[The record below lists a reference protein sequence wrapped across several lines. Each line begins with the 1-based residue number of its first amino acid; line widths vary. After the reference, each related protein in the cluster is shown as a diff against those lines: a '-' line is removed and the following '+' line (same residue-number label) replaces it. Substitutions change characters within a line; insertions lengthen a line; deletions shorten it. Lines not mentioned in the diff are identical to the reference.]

1 MNRFYII
8 ENNKIIPEPSD
19 TEMIRISN
27 LKIPPNWKNIKINKN
42 INGKVQVIGYD
53 DKDREQRIYHSN
65 WIEKAKKEK
74 YRNMNNLSKKYSDF
88 DNILDKYIRRKDLS
102 KECVMSN
109 MLKILMIFNIRIG
122 SDIYFE
128 ENKTCG
134 LCTLQK
140 KNFKII
146 DNEYFLIFIGKKGIK
161 HTKHVKNVKIKH
173 FLEKMMK
180 IKNDRLFC
188 YVENN
193 EIFPIISTDLNN
205 FLKNNLGE
213 NFSAKDLR
221 TYSANLLFKNYIKQF
236 GKPHSISSIHKNIRE
251 AIKLTSEQLGNT
263 PRVCKESYIDPK
275 IINKYIIKYS

>member
-1 MNRFYII
+1 MNKFYII

-19 TEMIRISN
+19 TEKIRISN
-27 LKIPPNWKNIKINKN
+27 LKIPPNWKNVKINKN

-53 DKDREQRIYHSN
+53 DKNREQRIYHSD
-65 WIEKAKKEK
+65 WIEKAKREK
-74 YRNMNNLSKKYSDF
+74 YRNMNNLSKKYSEF

-102 KECVMSN
+102 KECVIAN

-161 HTKHVKNVKIKH
+161 HTKHVKNIKIKH

-205 FLKNNLGE
+205 FLKINLGE

-221 TYSANLLFKNYIKQF
+221 TYSANLLFKNYLKQF
-236 GKPHSISSIHKNIRE
+236 GKPHSISYIHKNIRE
-251 AIKLTSEQLGNT
+251 AIRLTSEQLGNT
-263 PRVCKESYIDPK
+263 SRVCKESYIDPK